1 MKRGIITNLLT
12 FTAML
17 ECVAIIGICGSYELG
32 RIETA
37 ELLKWFIALGAALYI
52 TSRLIK
58 VSAAVTANNSRR
70 KRMVNYSKDS
80 TVISIPHKSENVK
93 CLRTNRNGV

>member
-1 MKRGIITNLLT
+1 MKHITNLLA

-37 ELLKWFIALGAALYI
+37 ELLK
-52 TSRLIK
+52 
-58 VSAAVTANNSRR
+58 
-70 KRMVNYSKDS
+70 
-80 TVISIPHKSENVK
+80 
-93 CLRTNRNGV
+93 

>member
-1 MKRGIITNLLT
+1 MKRITNLLT
-12 FTAML
+12 FASML

-70 KRMVNYSKDS
+70 KRMVNHSKDS

>member
-1 MKRGIITNLLT
+1 MKHITNLLT
-12 FTAML
+12 FASML

-32 RIETA
+32 RIETV
-37 ELLKWFIALGAALYI
+37 ELLKWLIVLGTALYI
-52 TSRLIK
+52 TSRLTK

-70 KRMVNYSKDS
+70 KITVKYTKDP
-80 TVISIPHKSENVK
+80 TVISIPHKRKNVK

>member
-70 KRMVNYSKDS
+70 KRMVNHSKDS
-80 TVISIPHKSENVK
+80 TILNIPHKSKNVK
-93 CLRTNRNGV
+93 RLRTNRNGV

>member
-1 MKRGIITNLLT
+1 MKHITNLLA

-17 ECVAIIGICGSYELG
+17 ECVAIIEICGSYELG

-37 ELLKWFIALGAALYI
+37 ELLKWLIALGAALYI

-58 VSAAVTANNSRR
+58 ISAAVTANNSRR
-70 KRMVNYSKDS
+70 KITVKYTKNS
-80 TVISIPHKSENVK
+80 TVISIPYKRKNVK